1 LYFHGDNPEGLS
13 KIGNVADA
21 TLKARFDGF
30 ATIKAKDGFTFTAP
44 VGNFRPNSF
53 GLFDTH
59 GNVWEWCSDWYGE
72 YSNGRTVKDPTGPAA
87 GSRRVIRGGGWSLS
101 ARSCRSAIRRRSSP
115 EFRYN
120 ILGFRVLRSS
130 IK

>member
-30 ATIKAKDGFTFTAP
+30 ATIKAKDGFPFTAP
-44 VGNFRPNSF
+44 VGNFRPNLF

-59 GNVWEWCSDWYGE
+59 GNVWEWCSDWHGE
-72 YSNGRTVKDPTGPAA
+72 YSNGRTVKDPTGPP
-87 GSRRVIRGGGWSLS
+87 GSFRVFRGGGWGNG
-101 ARSCRSAIRRRSSP
+101 AGNCRSALRDGISP
-115 EFRYN
+115 ENRIN
-120 ILGFRVLRSS
+120 DLGFRVLRSS
-130 IK
+130 VK

>member
-1 LYFHGDNPEGLS
+1 MYFHGDNPEGLS

-21 TLKARFDGF
+21 TLKARFDQF

-87 GSRRVIRGGGWSLS
+87 GSDWVYRGGGWGNG
-101 ARSCRSAIRRRSSP
+101 ARGFRSANRGGSTPEGRSSD
-115 EFRYN
+115 
-120 ILGFRVLRSS
+120 LGFRVLRSS